1 MVLARAEGAARR
13 FYSLSAQLQG
23 ERKRYADQPGATQ
36 RPTLDA
42 TPWLSWPDDVNW
54 AWLLRAVQG
63 TDGLLAGVLDKAQFR
78 QRWAGTPIN
87 ARQTLVLS
95 HLLDGMEDM
104 LTNAKRAAIGKRSAD
119 TALRDISDL
128 LVRRA
133 LGKLEGG
140 SGVRGVCRSNRDP
153 DLEINWSLTPISHRA
168 WQR

>member
-1 MVLARAEGAARR
+1 M
-13 FYSLSAQLQG
+13 
-23 ERKRYADQPGATQ
+23 
-36 RPTLDA
+36 
-42 TPWLSWPDDVNW
+42 
-54 AWLLRAVQG
+54 
-63 TDGLLAGVLDKAQFR
+63 
-78 QRWAGTPIN
+78 N

-140 SGVRGVCRSNRDP
+140 SGVRGVSRSNRDP